1 MRVLIFSLA
10 YLPFIGGA
18 ELAVKEI
25 TDRISGIS
33 AKGGPASGW
42 EFDLITVNLDGKQ
55 KSQEKIGN
63 ATIYRLGQGK
73 LVKYFFPWIAAKK
86 AQELQQQK
94 NYQAIWAIMANQAG
108 LAALFFKQKNPKIK
122 YILTLQEGDSL
133 KRIWS
138 RTILIRPLYRKIYQ
152 KADAITAISH
162 FLAKRAKKFGYRGKI
177 SIVPNGVDLE
187 NFKKTLSDTEKV
199 ELKKDL
205 NIGEHQKVV
214 VTVSRL
220 VHKNGVDTIIKS
232 IKDLPVKLLILG
244 EGKLKIKF
252 QALVQE
258 IGVRDNVVF
267 LGYVKQKDIP
277 KYLAIAD
284 VFVRCSRS
292 EGLGSAFLEAMV
304 AGVPVIGTKVG
315 GIPEFL
321 KDGETGLFC
330 EVNNPR
336 DLAAKIKLIL
346 NEEKLRQ
353 NLIKNAASFV
363 NERYDWSNI
372 SRQTKEV
379 FEL

>member
-1 MRVLIFSLA
+1 M
-10 YLPFIGGA
+10 
-18 ELAVKEI
+18 
-25 TDRISGIS
+25 
-33 AKGGPASGW
+33 
-42 EFDLITVNLDGKQ
+42 
-55 KSQEKIGN
+55 
-63 ATIYRLGQGK
+63 
-73 LVKYFFPWIAAKK
+73 VKYFFPWIAAKK

-108 LAALFFKQKNPKIK
+108 LAALFFKRKNPKIK

-372 SRQTKEV
+372 SRQAKEI